1 MSEQFPNSFLPPLC
15 LGNLSYS
22 SPFLFFCRA
31 FSLPV
36 HYVISSVDSQHLLS
50 GFPGW
55 ASPILSKTSFPLVQD
70 AAERNYFHGLFPRRF
85 LCDFPPVYVIFIY
98 LISHF
103 QSISYSQSALLSL
116 SFLTPNSLI
125 SFHKNQLLTGGHL
138 QHTQFSPAPKPFLW
152 SGLTST
158 LSLLYP
164 HPNLP
169 TYFLSSLNLLE
180 QSYSCSP
187 VLKTTLIF
195 KTHSIFLF
203 KKISMINP
211 FLILSFPMSSRTLL
225 H

>member
-1 MSEQFPNSFLPPLC
+1 MLQKKIIFMASSQEDFYVTFPHHMWSSSTSSHIFSPLP
-15 LGNLSYS
+15 
-22 SPFLFFCRA
+22 SPQC
-31 FSLPV
+31 
-36 HYVISSVDSQHLLS
+36 
-50 GFPGW
+50 
-55 ASPILSKTSFPLVQD
+55 
-70 AAERNYFHGLFPRRF
+70 
-85 LCDFPPVYVIFIY
+85 
-98 LISHF
+98 
-103 QSISYSQSALLSL
+103 ALLSVF
-116 SFLTPNSLI
+116 FLTPNSLI

-138 QHTQFSPAPKPFLW
+138 QHTQFFPAPKPFLW

-169 TYFLSSLNLLE
+169 TCFLSSLNLLE

-211 FLILSFPMSSRTLL
+211 FLILSFLMSSRTLL